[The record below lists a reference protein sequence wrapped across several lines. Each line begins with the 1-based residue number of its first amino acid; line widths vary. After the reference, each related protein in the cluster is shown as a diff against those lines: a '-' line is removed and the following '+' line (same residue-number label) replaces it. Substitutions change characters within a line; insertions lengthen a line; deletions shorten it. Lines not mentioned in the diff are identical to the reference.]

1 MKQLDWYNECDIYL
15 LARLEA
21 GVFIGSPCNKHEQ
34 EHFNILKDY
43 YFNLWVNDFE
53 ESKKAAEDFR
63 YEAVRTGERD

>member
-1 MKQLDWYNECDIYL
+1 MKLDWYNEADIYL

-21 GVFIGSPCNKHEQ
+21 GVFIGSPCSKHEQ

-53 ESKKAAEDFR
+53 KFKNAAEDLG